1 MEHDLKSAL
10 FIVVVVFAVL
20 LSFGIIAI
28 TTA

>member
-1 MEHDLKSAL
+1 M
-10 FIVVVVFAVL
+10 IVVSVFAVL

>member
-10 FIVVVVFAVL
+10 IIVVSVFTVL

>member
-10 FIVVVVFAVL
+10 IIVVSVFAVL

-28 TTA
+28 ATA